1 MNTRERIAQRIEELT
16 KRHTDLKIKVAEGY
30 TYYLD
35 DVDLRKMK
43 TEKLAIKDE
52 LEKLRRTLD
61 MMDDHAIKS
70 ST

>member
-1 MNTRERIAQRIEELT
+1 MNTRERIAQRMEELT
-16 KRHTDLKIKVAEGY
+16 TRHRTLKIKVAEGY
-30 TYYLD
+30 SLYLD
-35 DVDLRKMK
+35 DADLRKMK

-52 LEKLRRTLD
+52 LERLQKTLN